1 MCFCSPGLFAMPTD
15 QIEKFVTTQL
25 ALSPTSSNTRVEIS
39 AGQLDTRM
47 KLRPCNDLTPF
58 LPQGTRL
65 WGRAYIGIR
74 CNERP
79 VWTAFI
85 PIDVS
90 IFTNIPVANRLLV
103 AGETVDID
111 DVTLEERDITKLGAN
126 PVTSIEQVQGRVLT
140 RGFSP
145 GQALALSAF
154 RSVPVIK
161 SGDIVKVVVHG
172 NGFSIAT
179 DGVALGQA
187 ETGQP
192 VRIRLDNGKMLQGIA
207 QSGRRVEVKL

>member
-1 MCFCSPGLFAMPTD
+1 
-15 QIEKFVTTQL
+15 
-25 ALSPTSSNTRVEIS
+25 
-39 AGQLDTRM
+39 
-47 KLRPCNDLTPF
+47 
-58 LPQGTRL
+58 
-65 WGRAYIGIR
+65 
-74 CNERP
+74 
-79 VWTAFI
+79 
-85 PIDVS
+85 
-90 IFTNIPVANRLLV
+90 
-103 AGETVDID
+103 
-111 DVTLEERDITKLGAN
+111 
-126 PVTSIEQVQGRVLT
+126 
-140 RGFSP
+140 
-145 GQALALSAF
+145 LALSAF